1 MRWTEEAVAAG
12 AGAASANST
21 AVTADSRAAVRA
33 RTARTGLP
41 AEVVVPSVAGC
52 VVLCVMGMTAM

>member
-1 MRWTEEAVAAG
+1 MRWTEEAVATG

-21 AVTADSRAAVRA
+21 AATADSSAAGR
-33 RTARTGLP
+33 ARTGLP
-41 AEVVVPSVAGC
+41 AAVVVPSVAGC